1 MRSPSPVARR
11 SGRPAAGDE
20 PAGRPGDGCPRQLFA
35 SGSRSLASTRGA
47 IAAPSRQVN
56 RIPYRRSET
65 FLDQLRSTFAPSC
78 TVALKFRIY
87 LIVKFPEAQQLP
99 DKSRLSLSLG
109 NKTVALPIGNHI
121 NYFQIVLIIISPVK
135 RKISQSC
142 HLAYMLIKF
151 FTSFVIKQCFL

>member
-1 MRSPSPVARR
+1 MRWTMGEVPLTRCPTERPSGRRRR
-11 SGRPAAGDE
+11 SRRPPGGRLPPAAFCVRFPIACLDTRRRCRAVE
-20 PAGRPGDGCPRQLFA
+20 A
-35 SGSRSLASTRGA
+35 SK
-47 IAAPSRQVN
+47 
-56 RIPYRRSET
+56 PYPVQMS
-65 FLDQLRSTFAPSC
+65 QN
-78 TVALKFRIY
+78 VIY
-87 LIVKFPEAQQLP
+87 LIVKFPEAQQPP

-121 NYFQIVLIIISPVK
+121 NSFQIVLIIISPVK